1 MYIFETWL
9 TSDLHYPVPSKG
21 IESVGIGGE

>member
-1 MYIFETWL
+1 MYIFETWI

-21 IESVGIGGE
+21 IESVGIGCE

>member
-9 TSDLHYPVPSKG
+9 TSDLNYPVPSKG
-21 IESVGIGGE
+21 IESVGIGC

>member
-9 TSDLHYPVPSKG
+9 TSDLHYPVSSKG